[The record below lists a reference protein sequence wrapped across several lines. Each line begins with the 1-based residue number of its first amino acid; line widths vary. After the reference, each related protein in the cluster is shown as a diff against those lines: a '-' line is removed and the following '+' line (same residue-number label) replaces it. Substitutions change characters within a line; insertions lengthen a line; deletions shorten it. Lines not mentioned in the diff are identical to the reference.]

1 MTERNRHSQL
11 RTLEGRWVSVNL
23 MDGSCIDAELI
34 SAGRPDLQTIW
45 LVISDVDVF
54 LPLSDVIDATQGRDS

>member
-11 RTLEGRWVSVNL
+11 RTLEGRWVSVDL
-23 MDGSCIDAELI
+23 TDGSCIDAELI
-34 SAGRPDLQTIW
+34 SAGRPGLQTIW
-45 LVISDVDVF
+45 LVISGADVF